1 VASVEQNVA
10 RSVPFVDLWRAHEE
24 LEDEI
29 VSTVKD
35 LIESSAFT
43 NGPQVAEFEEAFAR
57 FCGTSVAI
65 GVASGLDALRLAL
78 LAAGLRAGDEV
89 LVPAN
94 TFIAS
99 FEAVTQAGGKPVPVD
114 VTDADYNIDVEAA
127 AAAVSAR
134 TRFLLPVHLYGQMC
148 DMRAVLQVARRH
160 DLSVVED
167 ACQAHGA
174 DRGGI
179 RAGAGGDAGAFSF
192 YPGKNLGAF
201 GDAGAVVTNVNELAA
216 RVRMLREHGE
226 TAKYEHQ
233 VSGWTARLDTI
244 QALVLLH
251 KLPHLHRWTAER
263 RAAAA
268 IYMERLKGVGDLV
281 LPPIA
286 PGSNPVWHL
295 FVVRTANPARLADF
309 LSAREVQTSRHYPS
323 PVHLTRA
330 YAGLGYVK
338 GEFPVSEAL
347 ANTALS
353 IPLFAGISENEVELV
368 TDAVTDF
375 FRHGQRSR

>member
-10 RSVPFVDLWRAHEE
+10 MSVPFVDLWRSHEE

-35 LIESSAFT
+35 LIQGGAFT
-43 NGPQVAEFEEAFAR
+43 NGPQVMEFEEEFAA
-57 FCGTSVAI
+57 FCGTSVAV

-78 LAAGLRAGDEV
+78 LAAGLRGRDEV

-114 VTDADYNIDVEAA
+114 VTGADYNIDVEAA
-127 AAAVSAR
+127 AAAVTAR

-148 DMRAVLQVARRH
+148 DMRALLQLARRH

-174 DRGGI
+174 DRDGI
-179 RAGAGGDAGAFSF
+179 HAGAGGDAGAFSF

-201 GDAGAVVTNVNELAA
+201 GDAGAVVTNDHELAA

-226 TAKYEHQ
+226 KAKYEHEI
-233 VSGWTARLDTI
+233 SGWTARLDTI
-244 QALVLLH
+244 QAVVLLH

-268 IYMERLKGVGDLV
+268 LYMERLEGIGDLV
-281 LPPIA
+281 LPPVA

-295 FVVRTANPARLADF
+295 FVVRTADPAGLADF
-309 LSAREVQTSRHYPS
+309 LSAREVQTGRHYPS

-330 YAGLGYVK
+330 YAGLGYGR

-347 ANTALS
+347 ANTTLS
-353 IPLFAGISENEVELV
+353 LPLFAGISANEVELV
-368 TDAVTDF
+368 TDAISDF
-375 FRHGQRSR
+375 FSHGRRSR